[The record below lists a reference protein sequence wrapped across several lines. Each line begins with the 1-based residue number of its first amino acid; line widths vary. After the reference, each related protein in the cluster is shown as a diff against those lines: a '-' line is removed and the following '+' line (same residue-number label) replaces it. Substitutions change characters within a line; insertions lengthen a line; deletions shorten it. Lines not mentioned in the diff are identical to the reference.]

1 MSNTR
6 STTSSDLAV
15 HHAPVQTTAFVVGI
29 AFLLVGVL
37 GFVPGITTGYDSLG
51 WAGPD
56 STAML
61 FGVFQVSILHNLVH
75 LAFGVLGVLMSRR
88 ASAAKAYLLAGG
100 VVYLVL
106 WVYGIVVAESS
117 QANFV
122 PLNTADDWL
131 HLGLGL
137 GMVALGLV
145 MPRRYT
151 RETAPSGHG
160 STAGGDIQ

>member
-6 STTSSDLAV
+6 STTSDLAV
-15 HHAPVQTTAFVVGI
+15 HHAPVQTTALVVGI
-29 AFLLVGVL
+29 AFLVIGVL
-37 GFVPGITTGYDSLG
+37 GFIPGITTDYGSLSG
-51 WAGPD
+51 AGPD

-61 FGVFQVSILHNLVH
+61 FGVFQVSVLHNLVH
-75 LAFGVLGVLMSRR
+75 LAFGAAGVLMSRG
-88 ASAAKAYLLAGG
+88 ASAAKAFLVAGG
-100 VVYLVL
+100 LVYLVL
-106 WVYGIVVAESS
+106 WIYGLVVSESS

-137 GMVALGLV
+137 GMVVLGLA

-160 STAGGDIQ
+160 PTAGGDIQ